1 MIALLVIANAVHY
14 SKGSS
19 LPSNPSSDYGLLD
32 KRPKAEQQLPKWL
45 GFNIDIQPSN
55 KNLFFAAHDL
65 PQTLPANIQQS
76 DLDSPEGLESDSPIA
91 LPDTIIS
98 AAEASSGIE
107 VLAISINQSTAS
119 CLLKIADE
127 IVVAGE
133 GDIIDGRYHLIH
145 ISENAVYLTAL

>member
-1 MIALLVIANAVHY
+1 M
-14 SKGSS
+14 
-19 LPSNPSSDYGLLD
+19 
-32 KRPKAEQQLPKWL
+32 
-45 GFNIDIQPSN
+45 
-55 KNLFFAAHDL
+55 

-98 AAEASSGIE
+98 ASEASSGIE